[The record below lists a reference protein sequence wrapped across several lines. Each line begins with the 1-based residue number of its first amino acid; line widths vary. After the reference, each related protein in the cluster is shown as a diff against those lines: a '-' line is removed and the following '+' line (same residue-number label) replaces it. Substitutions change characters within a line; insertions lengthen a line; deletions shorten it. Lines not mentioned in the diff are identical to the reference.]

1 MINVNLQSMFSDSKN
16 LNKATVTVEVEMT
29 PSKLMDSLATEVLK
43 ELERIAPYAGF
54 KDVSDLEV
62 SDIRKYLYTLVW
74 LRCER
79 VNHSLSQSFKAYKA
93 LEKRVAVPVMAYQL
107 LLSIGRCVDRDFSIE
122 FLPAYSISEKDLL
135 APTEL
140 AAVSE
145 IMTRLESNGMKVV
158 YGLPKEEDGELDFM
172 ALCHVE
178 ETVVGYRQSHPVY
191 GFLASFF
198 EQKKLNEVTGMMC
211 RVIYGYD
218 TDYAMQI
225 TQIFRALNSVDRQ

>member
-1 MINVNLQSMFSDSKN
+1 MINANLQSMFNDSKN

-54 KDVSDLEV
+54 KDISDLEV
-62 SDIRKYLYTLVW
+62 SDIRKYLCTLVW
-74 LRCER
+74 MRCER
-79 VNHSLSQSFKAYKA
+79 VNYPSKSFEGYKK
-93 LEKRVAVPVMAYQL
+93 LERRLAVPVMAYQL
-107 LLSIGRCVDRDFSIE
+107 LVSIGRCIDRDFSIE
-122 FLPAYSISEKDLL
+122 FRPAYSISEKDLL

-140 AAVSE
+140 AALSE
-145 IMTRLESNGMKVV
+145 ILTRMESNGMKVV
-158 YGLPKEEDGELDFM
+158 YGLPKEIDGELDFM

-198 EQKKLNEVTGMMC
+198 AQKKLNEVTGMMC

-225 TQIFRALNSVDRQ
+225 TQIFRALNSETRQ